1 MVGGGGWGEG
11 RAGAA
16 STPAASNDAMETVQ
30 YLLIGPLE
38 ADQLIRRLPHT
49 HNMVIHHV
57 PKP

>member
-11 RAGAA
+11 GAGAA

-30 YLLIGPLE
+30 YLFLGPLE
-38 ADQLIRRLPHT
+38 ADEFIRRLPRT
-49 HNMVIHHV
+49 HNMVMHHV